1 MSSVRSGR
9 RSVEYQR
16 AAVAYSARL
25 RHMMRQRGMTRTEL
39 AKAIG
44 VSAATIGNYMRCY
57 YMPRPDLGKL
67 VAEVLDDTRLEELAA
82 NGRKI
87 RCAVCGRT
95 TWRGVT
101 RRRYCSFE
109 CWSKGA
115 SGVETSAPQAAID
128 AFCFGCEPE
137 GLCRTPECALQ
148 PFSPLPLVELH
159 RFGAA

>member
-1 MSSVRSGR
+1 MRNVRSGR
-9 RSVEYQR
+9 RSPEYQR

-25 RHMMRQRGMTRTEL
+25 RHMMRLRGMTRSEL
-39 AKAIG
+39 AVAVG
-44 VSAATIGNYMRCY
+44 VSGPTVSNWARAY
-57 YMPRPDLGKL
+57 YIPRPDLGTR
-67 VAEVLDDTRLEELAA
+67 VAEILDDARLAELAA

-101 RRRYCSFE
+101 RRRYCSYE

-115 SGVETSAPQAAID
+115 SRVESSAAQAAID